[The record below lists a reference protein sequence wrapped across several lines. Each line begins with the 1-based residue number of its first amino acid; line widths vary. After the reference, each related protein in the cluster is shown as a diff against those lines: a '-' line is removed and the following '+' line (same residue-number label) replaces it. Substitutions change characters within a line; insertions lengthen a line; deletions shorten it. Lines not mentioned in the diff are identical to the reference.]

1 MKLNDIKEKSFKFKK
16 LEDEKSLYARYYVY
30 HVSIRL
36 TRLLLKTNITANQ
49 VTIAG
54 ILVGILGAV
63 SIMLGTLTSA
73 IVGVILIQ
81 IGFIF
86 DGTDGQIARFKNQSS
101 AQGVY
106 LDILNHR
113 ILNPLMP
120 LSMGLMVFMNTD
132 NFPLLLLTIVGTIA
146 ATNIA
151 TTTMQFIIQELLT
164 AGDKKFYNINDL
176 HKGGWYGAKQKSAPM
191 RLIKF
196 FIFHPGNVNF
206 TCVLSIFYYFYP
218 SIATGLIIVFCL
230 SLIGSQL
237 MMIVQWHRKKTIE
250 EIAETT
256 LKKILDTY
264 GNKK

>member
-1 MKLNDIKEKSFKFKK
+1 
-16 LEDEKSLYARYYVY
+16 
-30 HVSIRL
+30 
-36 TRLLLKTNITANQ
+36 
-49 VTIAG
+49 
-54 ILVGILGAV
+54 
-63 SIMLGTLTSA
+63 
-73 IVGVILIQ
+73 
-81 IGFIF
+81 
-86 DGTDGQIARFKNQSS
+86 
-101 AQGVY
+101 
-106 LDILNHR
+106 
-113 ILNPLMP
+113 
-120 LSMGLMVFMNTD
+120 
-132 NFPLLLLTIVGTIA
+132 
-146 ATNIA
+146 
-151 TTTMQFIIQELLT
+151 
-164 AGDKKFYNINDL
+164 
-176 HKGGWYGAKQKSAPM
+176 M